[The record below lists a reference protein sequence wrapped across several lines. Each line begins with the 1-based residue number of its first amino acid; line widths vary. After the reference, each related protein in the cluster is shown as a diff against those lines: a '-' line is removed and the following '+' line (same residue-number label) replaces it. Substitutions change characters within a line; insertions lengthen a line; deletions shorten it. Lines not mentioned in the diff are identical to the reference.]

1 MNKMV
6 FVEQALKA
14 VLGKKIG
21 ELAIIKQFFSSDY
34 VQVVDGKM
42 INFSEFYSH
51 MQVLK
56 EATESITI
64 EIKSIAEGENCVHT
78 QHIAKA
84 IKKEGTVS
92 EFEVFACFHLMD
104 GKIIRCEELTRMLSG
119 SKHDNDLGSRT

>member
-14 VLGKKIG
+14 VLGKQIG
-21 ELAIIKQFFSSDY
+21 NLVVIKQFFSSDY
-34 VQVVDGKM
+34 VQVVDGKL
-42 INFSEFYSH
+42 IDFTEFCTH

-64 EIKSIAEGENCVHT
+64 DIKSIAEGENCVHT
-78 QHIAKA
+78 QHIARA

-92 EFEVFACFHLMD
+92 EFEVFACFHLMN

>member
-14 VLGKKIG
+14 VLGKQIG
-21 ELAIIKQFFSSDY
+21 DLEVIKQFFSSNY
-34 VQVVDGKM
+34 VQIVDGKQ
-42 INFSEFYSH
+42 IDFAEFCAH

-56 EATESITI
+56 EATDSISI
-64 EIKSIAEGENCVHT
+64 EIKSIAEGDHCVHT

-84 IKKEGTVS
+84 VKKEGTVS
-92 EFEVFACFHLMD
+92 EFEVFACFHLKD

-119 SKHDNDLGSRT
+119 PQHDNDLGSRT